1 MPILSNEKK
10 ALDALKARLQKK
22 YALLDFKVYGSKA
35 RGSDTP
41 DSDLDV
47 MLVIDKLTPLVE
59 SEIDDLIFEINLEY
73 DCLITA
79 LFFDREELEFGPL
92 SASPIYKKI
101 LQEGVRL

>member
-1 MPILSNEKK
+1 MPILPNEKK
-10 ALDALKARLQKK
+10 ALNALRSHLQKK
-22 YALLDFKVYGSKA
+22 YALMDSKVYGSKA
-35 RGSDTP
+35 RGTDTP

-59 SEIDDLIFEINLEY
+59 SQIDDLIFEINLEY

-101 LQEGVRL
+101 LREGVRL

>member
-1 MPILSNEKK
+1 M
-10 ALDALKARLQKK
+10 
-22 YALLDFKVYGSKA
+22 LDFKAYGSKA

-79 LFFDREELEFGPL
+79 LFFDHEELESGPL

-101 LQEGVRL
+101 LREGVRL

>member
-1 MPILSNEKK
+1 M
-10 ALDALKARLQKK
+10 
-22 YALLDFKVYGSKA
+22 
-35 RGSDTP
+35 
-41 DSDLDV
+41 DV

-79 LFFDREELEFGPL
+79 LFFDHEELESGPL

-101 LQEGVRL
+101 LREGVRL